1 MCQLGTLP
9 GKCCNHKGLNPVQR
23 TAKGGA
29 GPLRH
34 PLSPAFFHLANV

>member
-1 MCQLGTLP
+1 MCQSGTLL
-9 GKCCNHKGLNPVQR
+9 GKSGNDNGLTKVQG

-34 PLSPAFFHLANV
+34 PLSPAFFHLANA

>member
-1 MCQLGTLP
+1 MCHP
-9 GKCCNHKGLNPVQR
+9 GIPSGNFIPDKGLSRVQK